1 MKKYLLGAVVAGLF
15 VVGGCAADPNYAK
28 AKAAE
33 IEKNGQADALTGSR
47 LVKPTTER
55 VVKAV
60 GNKEYTESGNVHT
73 SIGNAV
79 GAKSN

>member
-1 MKKYLLGAVVAGLF
+1 MKKYFVSAVVLGLF
-15 VVGGCAADPNYAK
+15 ALGGCATDPNYAK
-28 AKAAE
+28 AKAAD

-60 GNKEYTESGNVHT
+60 GNKEYTEAGNVHT

-79 GAKSN
+79 GLKSN